1 MRTLTAIAAIILLL
15 SLSSAQ
21 EAKTTGTSNDAKSS
35 SKTSQKS
42 KSKKKAKAAP
52 PPTAPTT
59 TTNVPVTPPRDP
71 VPIPKVWVNSLVVVD
86 ASDVIEALVDHKIAF
101 KEHPSNSALGPPK
114 LVIAFGPAA
123 PLHDIKAVARA
134 LPHAYITFV
143 PGDSFVHRI
152 VFVGVEAYDDKKI
165 VQVLKVYEAIAAA
178 SDLETLARIVP
189 RSEDPHG

>member
-1 MRTLTAIAAIILLL
+1 MRTLVAIAGIAFLL
-15 SLSSAQ
+15 SLSTVQ
-21 EAKTTGTSNDAKSS
+21 EAKTITTSNDTKSS
-35 SKTSQKS
+35 SKTSQKN

-52 PPTAPTT
+52 PATAPATT
-59 TTNVPVTPPRDP
+59 TTAPVTPPKDP
-71 VPIPKVWVNSLVVVD
+71 APIPKVWVNSLVVTD

-123 PLHDIKAVARA
+123 SLHDVKAVARA

-143 PGDSFVHRI
+143 PGDSFVRRI

-165 VQVLKVYEAIAAA
+165 VQVLKVYDAIAAA
-178 SDLETLARIVP
+178 SDLETLVRVVP